1 MTKNLLLLLGL
12 ALATNPAVAELYKWV
27 GADGKITY
35 SDTPPP
41 PDAKKVEKKRLND
54 RVAEGD
60 GLGFATRDAMKKHPI
75 VLFSTDC
82 GQPCDQA
89 RALLSKRGIPFTEKN
104 PEKNLADGKELKKLT
119 GALEVPDL
127 QVGKETPIKGFNEA
141 SWNVALDAAGYP
153 KNAAPL
159 KANAPAETKEASGG
173 EAKPKSKSEE
183 IGKGSATNSATGG
196 GGGAG
201 RGDSSGKQNTA
212 SAKSSDDKGKSGPYH
227 EPELPASAKKNTPP
241 GSSPVSPDEKT
252 EDEMKKKGKW

>member
-41 PDAKKVEKKRLND
+41 ADAKKVEKKRLND

-60 GLGFATRDAMKKHPI
+60 GLGFATRDAMKKHPV
-75 VLFSTDC
+75 VLFATDC

-119 GALEVPDL
+119 GAIEVPDL
-127 QVGKETPIKGFNEA
+127 QVGKDTPIKGFNEV
-141 SWNVALDAAGYP
+141 SWNAALDAAGYP
-153 KNAAPL
+153 KNAAPV
-159 KANAPAETKEASGG
+159 KTNAAVESKDASSSPT
-173 EAKPKSKSEE
+173 KPKSKSED
-183 IGKGSATNSATGG
+183 IGKDATAKTGPS
-196 GGGAG
+196 
-201 RGDSSGKQNTA
+201 DSTGKQNTSTENKA
-212 SAKSSDDKGKSGPYH
+212 RDPNARSGPYH
-227 EPELPASAKKNTPP
+227 EPTLPDTAKNNRKPIATGPALTPEQKAAA
-241 GSSPVSPDEKT
+241 DH
-252 EDEMKKKGKW
+252 

>member
-12 ALATNPAVAELYKWV
+12 ALAANPAFAELYKWV

-41 PDAKKVEKKRLND
+41 ADAKKVEKKRLND
-54 RVAEGD
+54 RVTEGD
-60 GLGFATRDAMKKHPI
+60 GLGFATRDAMKKHPV
-75 VLFSTDC
+75 VLFATDC

-89 RALLSKRGIPFTEKN
+89 RGLLGKRGIPFTEKN

-127 QVGKETPIKGFNEA
+127 QVGKDTPIKGFNEA
-141 SWNVALDAAGYP
+141 SWNAALDAAGYP

-159 KANAPAETKEASGG
+159 KASAPAETKNAAGSDT
-173 EAKPKSKSEE
+173 KPKSKSED
-183 IGKGSATNSATGG
+183 IGKGASANSAGG

-201 RGDSSGKQNTA
+201 GGDSAGKHNAVTENKA
-212 SAKSSDDKGKSGPYH
+212 SDPNARSGPYH
-227 EPELPASAKKNTPP
+227 EAELPDSVKNSRKPISTGPALTPEQKAAA
-241 GSSPVSPDEKT
+241 DR
-252 EDEMKKKGKW
+252 